1 MLEAELNRSHL
12 TLVISRQEATFM
24 EYRDR
29 IADHILKDKLESFG
43 GVLIL
48 GPKGC
53 GKTTT
58 AKHFAK
64 SFIEF
69 QNEENREKYLT
80 VVEAAPSRLLIGEK
94 PRLFD
99 ERQDAPKIWGAIR
112 KNIDDEQDVGSYI
125 LTGSSAMDLFSLPH
139 TGTMRI
145 SRMEMYPMSLFE
157 SGESNGSVSLSAL
170 FDKPDSF
177 LSCSSGLS
185 FGDLLFALCRGG
197 WPIVFRIPKKENR
210 LNVAKD
216 LFRQTCAID
225 VSSVDGIKRNP
236 VWAET
241 ILKSYARNL
250 CTLADDK
257 TIYDD
262 VESATGISEKTM
274 RSYIEALKRLFII
287 GDIDAWSP
295 SIRSKTAIRS
305 QKKRCLIDPSIA
317 VAALG
322 LTPEY
327 FNADFK
333 TLGFLFECLCIR
345 DLRIYSQKRQGRISY
360 YRDRYGLEADC
371 VLHLENGQYALI
383 EFKIGGKEIDA
394 GAKHLCKIEE
404 LIKEKNEKETQ
415 TPFVCLH

>member
-1 MLEAELNRSHL
+1 MAPSLCLPSS
-12 TLVISRQEATFM
+12 ISRIPSSPAH
-24 EYRDR
+24 R
-29 IADHILKDKLESFG
+29 IFPSTICSSR
-43 GVLIL
+43 
-48 GPKGC
+48 
-53 GKTTT
+53 
-58 AKHFAK
+58 FA
-64 SFIEF
+64 E
-69 QNEENREKYLT
+69 
-80 VVEAAPSRLLIGEK
+80 VAGRL
-94 PRLFD
+94 
-99 ERQDAPKIWGAIR
+99 
-112 KNIDDEQDVGSYI
+112 
-125 LTGSSAMDLFSLPH
+125 SSA
-139 TGTMRI
+139 
-145 SRMEMYPMSLFE
+145 
-157 SGESNGSVSLSAL
+157 
-170 FDKPDSF
+170 
-177 LSCSSGLS
+177 
-185 FGDLLFALCRGG
+185 
-197 WPIVFRIPKKENR
+197 FRKKDNR

-216 LFRQTCAID
+216 LFRQTCSID

-257 TIYDD
+257 TIYGD

-345 DLRIYSQKRQGRISY
+345 DLRIYGQKRQGRISY

-371 VLHLENGQYALI
+371 VLHLENGQCALI
-383 EFKIGGKEIDA
+383 EFKLGGKEIDA

-415 TPFVCLH
+415 IPPSFAFVENRHHRRTIRLQKGGWRPRHSHWLP